1 MYVYMYVFMHMSVC
15 EYICVVAIQ
24 DCTCQKETQGHDFLI
39 KDYHQILF
47 ESPGSLNYECSSPR

>member
-1 MYVYMYVFMHMSVC
+1 MYVFMHMSVC
-15 EYICVVAIQ
+15 EYTCVVAIQ
-24 DCTCQKETQGHDFLI
+24 DCTCQKETQGHDFLV